1 MSKTGLDAGVLQ
13 AELRKKRP
21 FDVPEEEAFL
31 NLQRTL
37 DALAGPFEQL
47 FRERGLSD
55 SQYNVLRILR
65 GIGGDGLPCSEI
77 GERMVSRDPDITR
90 LVDRLEKAGLVER
103 ARIARDR
110 RVILVRLTAAGLKLV
125 GDLDKP
131 VMELHRRQLGHLTRA
146 ELADLNR
153 LLVKGRYPAGVPSKA
168 SVPPKGHSEKG

>member
-1 MSKTGLDAGVLQ
+1 MSKTGLEAGVLQ

-21 FDVPEEEAFL
+21 FDVPEEEAML

-37 DALAGPFEQL
+37 DALAAPFEQL
-47 FRERGLSD
+47 FRERGISD

-65 GIGGDGLPCSEI
+65 GVGADGLPCSEI

-103 ARIARDR
+103 ARIATDR
-110 RVILVRLTAAGLKLV
+110 RVILVRLTPAGLKLV
-125 GDLDKP
+125 GELDKP

-146 ELADLNR
+146 ELATLNR
-153 LLVKGRYPAGVPSKA
+153 LLVKGRYPAGIPGGA
-168 SVPPKGHSEKG
+168 GITKGG